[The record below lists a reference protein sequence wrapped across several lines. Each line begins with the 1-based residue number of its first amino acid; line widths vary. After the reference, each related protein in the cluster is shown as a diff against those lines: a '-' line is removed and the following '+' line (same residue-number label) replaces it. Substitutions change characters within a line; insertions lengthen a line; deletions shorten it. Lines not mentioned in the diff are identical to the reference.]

1 MASFMV
7 GGCLA
12 IEPQFGEA
20 GSEIRGDC
28 QVTLTTSDKLEIEL
42 KSTVSAMYGRI
53 ISDQVKAIA
62 TWFGNPPLRIA
73 VNDTGALPYVI
84 EARIVA
90 ALSHATGQPA
100 PRAESVMRQPIR
112 NRLRRTRLYVPG
124 NTPKFFPNC
133 ALLGPDCVILDL
145 EDSVTPQAKWAARML
160 VGRALA
166 SVNFGDSEVCVRIN
180 EGDAGL
186 EDVRHTAPNG
196 VEVFYVPKVESAET
210 LKEVSHVLDEVN
222 SPAMLIPIIES
233 ALGVERC
240 FDIVQATHRVIAVS
254 LGYEDYV
261 RDLRVE
267 RTTERTE
274 TLWAENRI
282 VNAARASGV
291 MPLASV
297 IGEVDDHERVSAYA
311 KRCFAMG
318 YEGVGCIHPS
328 QIALVHRAAT
338 PDAELVMACERIV
351 EAFEKAQSQGL
362 GAVAVDGKMI
372 DKPVYEQALT
382 TLRKAGMAL

>member
-1 MASFMV
+1 MANFMV

-12 IEPQFGEA
+12 IDIQFGEA
-20 GSEIRGDC
+20 GSEVRGDC
-28 QVTLTTSDKLEIEL
+28 QVTLSKTDKLEIKLE
-42 KSTVSAMYGRI
+42 STVSAMYGRHI
-53 ISDQVKAIA
+53 ADQIEAIA
-62 TWFGNPPLRIA
+62 AQFGNPPLKLS
-73 VNDTGALPYVI
+73 VSDTGALPYVI
-84 EARIVA
+84 EARLVA

-133 ALLGPDCVILDL
+133 ALLRPDCVILDL
-145 EDSVTPQAKWAARML
+145 EDSVAPQAKWAARML

-180 EGDAGL
+180 EGDAGI

-210 LKEVSHVLDEVN
+210 LKEVSRILDEVK
-222 SPAMLIPIIES
+222 SPAMLVPIIES

-267 RTTERTE
+267 RTAERTE
-274 TLWAENRI
+274 TLWAESRI
-282 VNAARASGV
+282 VNAARASGI

-297 IGEVDDHERVSAYA
+297 FGEVDDHDRVSAYA

-328 QIALVHRAAT
+328 QIAWVHRAAT
-338 PDAELVMACERIV
+338 PDPERVMACERIV
-351 EAFEKAQSQGL
+351 EAFEKAQGQGL
-362 GAVAVDGKMI
+362 GAVAVDGRMI
-372 DKPVYEQALT
+372 DKPVYEQALA
-382 TLRKAGMAL
+382 TLRKAGKAR